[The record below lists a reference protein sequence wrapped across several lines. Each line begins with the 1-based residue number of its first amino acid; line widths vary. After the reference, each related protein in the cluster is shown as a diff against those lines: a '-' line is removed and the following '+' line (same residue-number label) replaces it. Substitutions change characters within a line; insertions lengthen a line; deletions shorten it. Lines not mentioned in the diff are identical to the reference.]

1 MVIASSPAPGSAEEI
16 IPMLKWNARKVQN
29 LTGTEIWLFIL
40 GRVLIA
46 FAIGV
51 LATEYFPRFVAP
63 IALPG
68 LVIGVIL
75 FLIAA
80 KGFLRQPPD

>member
-1 MVIASSPAPGSAEEI
+1 
-16 IPMLKWNARKVQN
+16 MLNWNARKVQN

-51 LATEYFPRFVAP
+51 LTAQYFPRLAAL
-63 IALPG
+63 IAVPL
-68 LVIGVIL
+68 LIVGVIL
-75 FLIAA
+75 FAFAA
-80 KGFLRQPPD
+80 RGLRRQPAP

>member
-1 MVIASSPAPGSAEEI
+1 MVITSSLAPGSAKET
-16 IPMLKWNARKVQN
+16 IPVLKWNARKVQN

-51 LATEYFPRFVAP
+51 LATEYFPHFVAP

-75 FLIAA
+75 FLVAA
-80 KGFLRQPPD
+80 KGLTRQPPA